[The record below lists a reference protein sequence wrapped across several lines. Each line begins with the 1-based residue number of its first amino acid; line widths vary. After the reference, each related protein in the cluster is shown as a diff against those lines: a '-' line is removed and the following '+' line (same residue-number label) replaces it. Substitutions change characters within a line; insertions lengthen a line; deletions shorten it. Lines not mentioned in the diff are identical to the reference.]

1 MSIFS
6 TSTGVTSGVSGL
18 KLDGSNGVAYFSF
31 NPANPSFLYNS
42 ANFGAAWSTSLTFTP
57 SGNTISINSIDISGT
72 NALFSGGTTVSGVT
86 TGFLYKSTNSGAYWT
101 LNADPNLILTSI
113 FNTTRV
119 AISGNN
125 AVIAV
130 NYSSGT
136 RSVFYSTNAG
146 STWTASTISGGA
158 VPETIKQIVISGNN
172 AIFIT
177 SQFYLYNS
185 TNGGQTWT
193 QILNNSGSAVVINSV
208 SISGLNAIIG
218 EENNI
223 RTSINAGVTWNS
235 FSTASFNIQSVSI
248 SGNNAVALGNNGG
261 TSETKLYNSNNV
273 NLGASVTWNNILTVS
288 SAGVSGN
295 LSSSGNNAV
304 ASVFS
309 GGSST
314 LYTSNNIQN
323 GATATWQTQPG
334 TITGL
339 NTLSVSGNYAIAGTS
354 SSTIYY
360 TSTPLCYEKNTLIL
374 VLENN
379 EEVYKKVCELKVGD
393 LVKTYK
399 HGYKKIKIIK
409 SFKYKVFSKDNDANY
424 LYRMKENGVI
434 LTGGHSI
441 LVDNFSEEEEKLDKK
456 YGFTQNIEDK
466 KLLLACIS
474 NRFEKIDDDKEYELY
489 HFSLENDN
497 PSKHYGVYINDGIL
511 SESSSEESITKL

>member
-6 TSTGVTSGVSGL
+6 ASTGVTSGISGL
-18 KLDGSNGVAYFSF
+18 KLDSSKGVAYFSF
-31 NPANPSFLYNS
+31 NPSNPSIVYNS
-42 ANFGAAWSTSLTFTP
+42 ASSGAAWSVALTLTP

-72 NALFSGGTTVSGVT
+72 NALLSGGTTVSGVT
-86 TGFLYKSTNSGAYWT
+86 TGFLYNSTNSGASWS

-193 QILNNSGSAVVINSV
+193 QILNNSGPAVTINSV
-208 SISGLNAIIG
+208 SISGSNAIIG
-218 EENNI
+218 EQNNI
-223 RTSINAGVTWNS
+223 RTSNNAGATWNS
-235 FSTASFNIQSVSI
+235 FSTTSVNIQSVSI
-248 SGNNAVALGNNGG
+248 SGNNAVALGNNSGA
-261 TSETKLYNSNNV
+261 SETKLYNSNNV
-273 NLGASVTWNNILTVS
+273 NLGASVTWNNILTIS
-288 SAGVSGN
+288 SAGISGN

-304 ASVFS
+304 ASILS
-309 GGSST
+309 GGLST
-314 LYTSNNIQN
+314 LYTSGNIQN
-323 GATATWQTQPG
+323 GATTTWQTQPG
-334 TITGL
+334 TITAL
-339 NTLSVSGNYAIAGTS
+339 NLISASGNNAIVGTAN
-354 SSTIYY
+354 STIYY
-360 TSTPLCYEKNTLIL
+360 TSSPLCYEKNTFIL
-374 VLENN
+374 VLEND

-399 HGYKKIKIIK
+399 QGYKKIKIIK
-409 SFKYKVFSKDNDANY
+409 SFKYKVFNKENDLNY
-424 LYRMKENGVI
+424 LYRMKENGII

-441 LVDNFSEEEEKLDKK
+441 LVDEFSEEEENLDKK

-489 HFSLENDN
+489 HFSLENDDRLR
-497 PSKHYGVYINDGIL
+497 HYGVYINDGIL